1 MTDLAFD
8 TINREIVLEAG
19 DFVLSQDSS
28 VQNGQILLW
37 SKSAFCLNP
46 TLGVGIG
53 GLIGSDVSELNYEMN
68 RWAIQAKGDGAIS
81 ASFQINTEVGNDEP
95 LEKIKTA
102 IQY

>member
-1 MTDLAFD
+1 MQDLKFD

-37 SKSAFCLNP
+37 SKSSFCLNS

-68 RWAIQAKGDGAIS
+68 RWATTSKSD
-81 ASFQINTEVGNDEP
+81 VG
-95 LEKIKTA
+95 
-102 IQY
+102 

>member
-1 MTDLAFD
+1 MTDLAID

-53 GLIGSDVSELNYEMN
+53 GLIGSDVSELNIRCVHRIIILMFRSLQEVN
-68 RWAIQAKGDGAIS
+68 NGTFDGLWC
-81 ASFQINTEVGNDEP
+81 EW
-95 LEKIKTA
+95 
-102 IQY
+102 